1 MSTNRRKY
9 IESHWMVFAV
19 KGAIA
24 LIAGLFLTLTNKTD
38 TTYLAKLVGFAMM
51 GLGIIEIFNTINRK
65 RLEHNWGMSLA
76 IGVVELLIA
85 ICMLFTLNTGLEEGW
100 NVLIRIPLLSF
111 YMLVAAILSIFIG
124 FTCFKDDTDKFMWII
139 DGIIGSILAFVALGG
154 SGLSDN
160 THIKMFG
167 TYLLVRGLVELIFGI
182 HSREELQ
189 DVAETRKATQT
200 KKAKKG
206 RK

>member
-9 IESHWMVFAV
+9 IESHWLVFAV
-19 KGAIA
+19 KGAIS
-24 LIAGLFLTLTNKTD
+24 LVAGLLLALTNKTD
-38 TTYLAKLVGFAMM
+38 TTYLAKMVGFAMA

-76 IGVVELLIA
+76 IGIVEFIVA
-85 ICMLFTLNTGLEEGW
+85 ICMLFTINTGQHEGW
-100 NVLIRIPLLSF
+100 NILVRIPLLSF
-111 YMLVAAILSIFIG
+111 YMLAAATLSIAMG
-124 FTCFKDDTDKFMWII
+124 FTCFKDDTDKFMWIVE
-139 DGIIGSILAFVALGG
+139 GIVGAILAFVALGG

-167 TYLLVRGLVELIFGI
+167 TYLLVRGLVELIFGV
-182 HSREELQ
+182 HSREEMEA
-189 DVAETRKATQT
+189 VAESRKASQG

-206 RK
+206 RR

>member
-111 YMLVAAILSIFIG
+111 YMLVAAILSIVIG

-167 TYLLVRGLVELIFGI
+167 TYLLVRGLVELIFGV